1 MIPAWSAL
9 TPAGAILG
17 ILVGALLVRRARSH
31 LVQALGVAMI
41 AGAAWLL
48 ARSHLPGDLPAESAA
63 GVGAAGGSESGSVF
77 AVASVLI
84 PVAVAVAGF
93 VLSSR
98 LDRA

>member
-17 ILVGALLVRRARSH
+17 ILVGVMLVRRARSH
-31 LVQALGVAMI
+31 VVQALGVAMI

-63 GVGAAGGSESGSVF
+63 GVAAGGSESGSVL
-77 AVASVLI
+77 AVASLLI

>member
-17 ILVGALLVRRARSH
+17 ILVGALLVWRARSH
-31 LVQALGVAMI
+31 VVQALGVAMI

-48 ARSHLPGDLPAESAA
+48 ARLHLPGDLPAESAA
-63 GVGAAGGSESGSVF
+63 GVGAGGSESGSVF
-77 AVASVLI
+77 AVASLLI

>member
-1 MIPAWSAL
+1 MIPAWSSL

-17 ILVGALLVRRARSH
+17 ILVGALLVWRARSH
-31 LVQALGVAMI
+31 VVQALGVAMI
-41 AGAAWLL
+41 AGPVWLL

-63 GVGAAGGSESGSVF
+63 GMVTGGSESGSVF
-77 AVASVLI
+77 AVASLLI

>member
-1 MIPAWSAL
+1 MIPAWSSL
-9 TPAGAILG
+9 TPAGAIVG
-17 ILVGALLVRRARSH
+17 ILVGALLVWRARSH
-31 LVQALGVAMI
+31 VVQALGVAMI

-63 GVGAAGGSESGSVF
+63 GVGAAGSGSGSVF
-77 AVASVLI
+77 AVASLLI